1 MINCKYKKI
10 KYIFIGFRDLVGHLQ
25 RENLLQEENNERIRC
40 EGVLSKQFELSNYDI
55 NTERWLEQ
63 LAKEVKEQ
71 IGYPFQS
78 MLELGAGNGGFA
90 RAMSNL
96 NVK

>member
-1 MINCKYKKI
+1 MNEL
-10 KYIFIGFRDLVGHLQ
+10 DV
-25 RENLLQEENNERIRC
+25 REFYQ
-40 EGVLSKQFELSNYDI
+40 KQFELSNYDI

-96 NVK
+96 NVKMTILLSLYQS

>member
-1 MINCKYKKI
+1 MNEL
-10 KYIFIGFRDLVGHLQ
+10 DV
-25 RENLLQEENNERIRC
+25 REFYQ
-40 EGVLSKQFELSNYDI
+40 KQFELSNYDI

-96 NVK
+96 NVKMTTVEPCTRVSYVCKRTFY